1 MPGKLAEG
9 QKSEAVQH
17 IYLAPPPL
25 RQPIELAEW
34 VEFPE
39 KNGRFWVLEAAI
51 WRRGPQLDYDP
62 IDGDFERADLA
73 KNQLI

>member
-1 MPGKLAEG
+1 VPGNWRKAKKVRTSSIFTWL
-9 QKSEAVQH
+9 
-17 IYLAPPPL
+17 PPPL
-25 RQPIELAEW
+25 RPPTELAEW

>member
-1 MPGKLAEG
+1 VEG
-9 QKSEAVQH
+9 QKSADVQQL
-17 IYLAPPPL
+17 YMAATPL
-25 RQPIELAEW
+25 RPPTELAEW

-51 WRRGPQLDYDP
+51 WRRGPKLDYDP